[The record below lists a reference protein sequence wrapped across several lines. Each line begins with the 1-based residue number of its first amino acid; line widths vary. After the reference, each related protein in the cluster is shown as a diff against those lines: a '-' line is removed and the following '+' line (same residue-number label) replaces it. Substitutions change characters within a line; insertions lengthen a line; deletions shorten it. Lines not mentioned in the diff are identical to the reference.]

1 MRNVFFGALVRGF
14 FSKIFYLPNP
24 VDIFRFE
31 KVRRNFCPG
40 ESRSELRTVVVSDGL
55 LVVVN
60 PGPGKDSK
68 IQKSSSSSQ
77 SSDAY
82 LRLRVSPGASSG
94 SESPSVALRL
104 FLRIFFLGELL
115 DFLEGD
121 VGVLP

>member
-68 IQKSSSSSQ
+68 IQKSSSQ

>member
-1 MRNVFFGALVRGF
+1 MRNIFFSALVRGIF
-14 FSKIFYLPNP
+14 CKIFYLPNP
-24 VDIFRFE
+24 VNIFRFE
-31 KVRRNFCPG
+31 KVRRNFCPR
-40 ESRSELRTVVVSDGL
+40 ESGSELRTVVVSDGL

-60 PGPGKDSK
+60 PGPGTIHQTST
-68 IQKSSSSSQ
+68 SQ

-121 VGVLP
+121 VGVLS